1 MPDTFNVGKKIK
13 AIRREKNLTLK
24 KLSWESNVST
34 TQISEIERGL
44 SSPTIGTLMKIISA
58 LGQDTSIFFENARSK
73 KVSLV
78 RKNERPL
85 IVDKKNHIYMESL
98 TNGIIDSLLK
108 VIITRPQSGHENIPG
123 GYQHA
128 GEELIYVNKG
138 EIQVELDRK
147 TYVLKEGDSIHFR
160 GEMCHSIKNILN
172 DEAEL
177 IIVVI
182 TPHSH

>member
-1 MPDTFNVGKKIK
+1 MAYTLNVGKKIK
-13 AIRREKNLTLK
+13 TIRQERNLTLK
-24 KLSWESNVST
+24 KLSRESNVST

-44 SSPTIGTLMKIISA
+44 SSPTIGTLMKLISA
-58 LGQDTSIFFENARSK
+58 LGQDASIFFENDRSK

-78 RKNERPL
+78 RKNERSL
-85 IVDKKNHIYMESL
+85 IVDKKNHVYMESL
-98 TNGIIDSLLK
+98 TNGIVDSLLK
-108 VIITRPQSGHENIPG
+108 VIITRPKSGHENIPG
-123 GYQHA
+123 GYQHT

-160 GEMCHSIKNILN
+160 GEMCHSTKNIIN
-172 DEAEL
+172 EEAEL
-177 IIVVI
+177 IVVI

>member
-44 SSPTIGTLMKIISA
+44 SSPTIGTLMKLISA

-78 RKNERPL
+78 RKNERSL
-85 IVDKKNHIYMESL
+85 IIDKKKSYL
-98 TNGIIDSLLK
+98 YGIFDQWN
-108 VIITRPQSGHENIPG
+108 R
-123 GYQHA
+123 
-128 GEELIYVNKG
+128 
-138 EIQVELDRK
+138 
-147 TYVLKEGDSIHFR
+147 
-160 GEMCHSIKNILN
+160 
-172 DEAEL
+172 
-177 IIVVI
+177 
-182 TPHSH
+182 